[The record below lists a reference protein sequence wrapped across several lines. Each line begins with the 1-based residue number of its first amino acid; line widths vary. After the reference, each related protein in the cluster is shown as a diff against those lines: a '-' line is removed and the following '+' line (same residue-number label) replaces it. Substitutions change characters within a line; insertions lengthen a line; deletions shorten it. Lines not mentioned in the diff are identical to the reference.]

1 MKPILTLTTAIAAL
15 SAAASAAN
23 VIVNGSFENSAT
35 PITPDTT
42 SPAWGSIAAGSTL
55 SNWSR
60 KYITGTTGVALAD
73 GDFGTSQPPY
83 VIGNGTTI
91 PHRAATDGNTF
102 LTLQAENTKVQL
114 TQAISGLGAGTVD
127 VSFDWINMLSSG
139 VSQSPN
145 NWLQVEVFDGND
157 ASFPNIYDSAVV
169 AVGSAPKVTWQNT
182 TSSAFSNTGNDI
194 FVRITINDG
203 ISGGQVAM
211 DNLKVNWVAVPEP
224 AAALL
229 GGLGLL
235 GLLRRRRG

>member
-1 MKPILTLTTAIAAL
+1 
-15 SAAASAAN
+15 
-23 VIVNGSFENSAT
+23 
-35 PITPDTT
+35 
-42 SPAWGSIAAGSTL
+42 
-55 SNWSR
+55 
-60 KYITGTTGVALAD
+60 
-73 GDFGTSQPPY
+73 
-83 VIGNGTTI
+83 
-91 PHRAATDGNTF
+91 
-102 LTLQAENTKVQL
+102 
-114 TQAISGLGAGTVD
+114 
-127 VSFDWINMLSSG
+127 MLSSG